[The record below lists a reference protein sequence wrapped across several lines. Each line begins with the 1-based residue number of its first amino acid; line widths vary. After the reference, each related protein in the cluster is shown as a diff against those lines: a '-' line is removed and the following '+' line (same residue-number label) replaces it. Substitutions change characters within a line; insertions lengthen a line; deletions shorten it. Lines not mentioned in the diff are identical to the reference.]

1 MSIIYN
7 RKKKD
12 DNVINRS
19 ITDII
24 KFIQNFNFQ
33 IILKKAAI

>member
-7 RKKKD
+7 RKKED
-12 DNVINRS
+12 DNVMNRS

-24 KFIQNFNFQ
+24 ICLYR
-33 IILKKAAI
+33 ILISK